1 MVESNGNLHVTG
13 LLVAGDNPRGTGAV
27 LGDSHTDLGGG
38 LPDALGVVTEGHV
51 VGAGDSLTVVLAL
64 LAQESLNSSG
74 VGVGAAAH
82 VKVLAILTLRVLEAA
97 ELSKVVGPLLGT
109 GGKRVVPRERL
120 VTNSLAGLVVEVES
134 LLLISV
140 EVGRSGAGAGVGAG
154 LSGSRGLS
162 GGLLLLGLLGLGGSD
177 VGGLGS
183 WVLLGLL
190 DDDGGRL
197 LLLDRGGGGLLGNVG
212 GLGSVASSGHVVSDV
227 LILGNDL
234 VVLVG
239 VLPAAVGSG
248 HGASGHHGNEE
259 A

>member
-1 MVESNGNLHVTG
+1 
-13 LLVAGDNPRGTGAV
+13 
-27 LGDSHTDLGGG
+27 
-38 LPDALGVVTEGHV
+38 
-51 VGAGDSLTVVLAL
+51 
-64 LAQESLNSSG
+64 
-74 VGVGAAAH
+74 
-82 VKVLAILTLRVLEAA
+82 VLEAA
-97 ELSKVVGPLLGT
+97 KLSKVVGPLLGT

-120 VTNSLAGLVVEVES
+120 VTDSLAGLVVEVES

-140 EVGRSGAGAGVGAG
+140 EVGRSGARVGAG
-154 LSGSRGLS
+154 LSGS
-162 GGLLLLGLLGLGGSD
+162 GGLLLSGGGLLLLGLGGSD

-183 WVLLGLL
+183 RVLLGLL
-190 DDDGGRL
+190 DDDGGGL

-239 VLPAAVGSG
+239 VAPAAVGSG
-248 HGASGHHGNEE
+248 HGASGHHGNDE